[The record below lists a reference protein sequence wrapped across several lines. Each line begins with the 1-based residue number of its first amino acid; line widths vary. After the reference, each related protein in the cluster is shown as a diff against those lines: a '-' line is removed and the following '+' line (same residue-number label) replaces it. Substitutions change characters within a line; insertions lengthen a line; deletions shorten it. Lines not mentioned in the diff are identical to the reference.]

1 MKFFRLIRQRLLG
14 EGKLSKYL
22 PYALGEIL
30 LVVVGILIALQINNW
45 NETRINSRLELNLLK
60 SCLEGLEKD
69 LSDAKFNVRHHER
82 GIIAMGD
89 VISALESNDPIDKDT
104 IAKNLSDGLVPTY
117 FVYSTSAF
125 ETIKAKGVNII
136 SNDSLRDQI
145 IEVYDSRYTFF
156 LRYEQNYLD
165 EIDHVIRNVLP
176 GRFEEAFNN
185 SITEPGFP
193 GTITPIDLEEIR
205 KDPELLFALKTLRNR
220 NNILINLHYNA
231 LINSIGRLIDNLKTE
246 ITNHEGK

>member
-1 MKFFRLIRQRLLG
+1 MKFFRLLRQKLLG
-14 EGKLSKYL
+14 EGKLSKYSL
-22 PYALGEIL
+22 YAFGEIL
-30 LVVVGILIALQINNW
+30 LVVIGILIALQINNW
-45 NETRINSRLELNLLK
+45 NENRINAKLELNLLK

-69 LSDAKFNVRHHER
+69 LSDAQFNVRHQER
-82 GIIAMGD
+82 GIIAMDD
-89 VISALESNDPIDKDT
+89 VISALESNGPINKDS

-136 SNDSLRDQI
+136 SNDSIRDQI
-145 IEVYDSRYTFF
+145 IQVYDSRYTFF

-165 EIDHVIRNVLP
+165 EIDHCIRNILP

-185 SITEPGFP
+185 SLTDPGFP
-193 GTITPIDLEEIR
+193 GTIVPLDIEKIR

-220 NNILINLHYNA
+220 NNILVNLHYNSLMREIRN
-231 LINSIGRLIDNLKTE
+231 LIQNLKTE
-246 ITNHEGK
+246 IKNQEGK